1 MTIAQKNLTP
11 QGWRLVYPLG
21 ISDTLKRAPSE
32 SVAAS
37 GSHEPVSS
45 RLFTAAKKH
54 SLWGVFLVHPARLE
68 LTTRASEALV
78 LSN

>member
-11 QGWRLVYPLG
+11 QGWRLVHPARF
-21 ISDTLKRAPSE
+21 SDTLKRAPSE

-45 RLFTAAKKH
+45 RLFTAAKNTPYRECFFGA
-54 SLWGVFLVHPARLE
+54 LGE
-68 LTTRASEALV
+68 LYYQVQHLTKK
-78 LSN
+78 